1 MITFDNITKSFG
13 TRVLFDN
20 VTFNVGKGEKIGLVG
35 KNGHGKTTMFK
46 IIAGTEI
53 ADSGKV
59 AIPKNYKIGY
69 LQQNI
74 SFTKDTVIDEAMTAL
89 SEEEQLDRWK
99 AEKILFGLGFNKE
112 TVSMN
117 PAEFSGG
124 YQIRLTLA
132 KTLLMQP
139 DMLLLDE
146 PTNYLDIVSIR
157 WLKSFLNTWKGEL
170 ILITHDRQ
178 FMDDII
184 THTVGIHRGKV
195 RKIEGKTEK
204 YYECIAKDEEI
215 YEKTRVNDE
224 QKRRE
229 LELYITRFR
238 AKARLAGLVQSRVK
252 TLSKMEKRD
261 RLEQVKNLEF
271 SFRYKPFNAKQIMHC
286 DNITFGYK
294 ADEKLIDDL
303 SIIIGSEDRIAIIG
317 KNGKGKST
325 LMRIMAGILSPN
337 GGKATSHTG
346 SAVGYFEQTNISSLN
361 PKHTVEEEIQS
372 VSDNLDKSVVRSIC
386 GAMLF
391 EQDHALKK
399 IEVLS
404 GGEKSR
410 VMLGKV
416 IAMPL
421 NLIMLDEP
429 TNHLD
434 MDSCDALIEA
444 LDNFDGALVMV
455 THNELILHGLA
466 TKLIVFQGDKP
477 FVFDGTYQE
486 FLDNVGWED
495 EAPAT
500 PKQSDKPKVNKK
512 DLRRLRSEIIS
523 EKNATIKPLQAR
535 VDELEIL
542 IDKLENEM
550 NEKNAEA
557 IELATSGEGKKIAE
571 VASAISK
578 LEKDIETFFD
588 ELVQVSET
596 LTLKTEEFDNK
607 LSALEEE

>member
-1 MITFDNITKSFG
+1 MITFDNISKSYG
-13 TRVLFDN
+13 SRDLFDN
-20 VTFNVGKGEKIGLVG
+20 VTLNINKGEKVGLVG

-46 IIAGTEI
+46 IITGLEV
-53 ADSGKV
+53 ADTGKV
-59 AIPKNYKIGY
+59 AIPKNYKLGY

-74 SFTKDTVIDEAMTAL
+74 SFTKDSVIDEAMTAL
-89 SEEEQLDRWK
+89 PEEQQSERWK

-112 TVSMN
+112 TISMK

-132 KTLLMQP
+132 KTLLQEP

-146 PTNYLDIVSIR
+146 PTNYLDIISIR
-157 WLKSFLNTWKGEL
+157 WLKNFLNSWKGEL

-178 FMDDII
+178 FMDDVV
-184 THTVGIHRGKV
+184 THIVGIHRGKM

-204 YYECIAKDEEI
+204 YYEHIAKDEEI
-215 YEKTRVNDE
+215 YEKTRINDE
-224 QKRRE
+224 QKRKE

-261 RLEQVKNLEF
+261 KLEQTKNLEF
-271 SFRYKPFNAKQIMHC
+271 SFRYKQFNAKQIMHC
-286 DNITFGYK
+286 DNLTFGYK
-294 ADEKLIDDL
+294 QDEILIDNL
-303 SIIIGSEDRIAIIG
+303 SFIVGSEDRIAIIG

-325 LMRIMAGILSPN
+325 LMRMMANKLSPN
-337 GGKATSHTG
+337 SGKVTSHTG
-346 SAVGYFEQTNISSLN
+346 SAIGYFEQTNISSLN
-361 PKHTVEEEIQS
+361 PKYTVEEEIQS
-372 VSDNLDKSVVRSIC
+372 VSDNLDRSVVRSIC

-391 EQDHALKK
+391 EQDQALKK

-444 LDNFDGALVMV
+444 LDDFDGALVMV

-477 FVFDGTYQE
+477 FLFEGTYQE
-486 FLDNVGWED
+486 FLDKVGWED
-495 EAPAT
+495 EAT
-500 PKQSDKPKVNKK
+500 PQIKQEKQKINKK

-523 EKNATIKPLQAR
+523 EKNATLKPLQSR

-542 IDKLENEM
+542 IDKLETELND
-550 NEKNAEA
+550 KNMEA

-571 VASAISK
+571 VASTISK
-578 LEKDIETFFD
+578 LEKDIETNFD
-588 ELVQVSET
+588 ELVLVSEE
-596 LTLKTEEFDNK
+596 LTNKTNMFDEK
-607 LSALEEE
+607 LSALEDE